1 MIPLSLSM
9 FDENVWDDAF
19 EFNHNRHNLV
29 KLNMMFHSVGN
40 KQATS
45 RMCPAKG
52 FSMTMISEIIARCG
66 KVRRE

>member
-19 EFNHNRHNLV
+19 EFNHNRHDLV

-40 KQATS
+40 KQAGKV
-45 RMCPAKG
+45 CPGKF
-52 FSMTMISEIIARCG
+52 FSMKMISEIIVRCG